1 MNVKRIIT
9 FAVTLVGFLIAG
21 IILTGGETNDYAEVR
36 PAAATTSTSSSTS
49 SSSFRAPDFRLSA
62 MDGKEISLSDYE
74 GSVIIINFWTT
85 WCGPCRYEIPDLME
99 LREKYDG
106 DLIVLGISLD
116 YEPSSVVPRFAE
128 KLGINYPILYGDA
141 GIARTYG
148 GVSGI
153 PTTFIIDRDMNV
165 YRRYIGYR
173 PQSVFIKDIEDLI

>member
-1 MNVKRIIT
+1 MNIKRIIT
-9 FAVTLVGFLIAG
+9 VALTLVGFLIAG
-21 IILTGGETNDYAEVR
+21 IILTGKETNDYAEVR
-36 PAAATTSTSSSTS
+36 TSPTTASSNSATSSSL
-49 SSSFRAPDFRLSA
+49 RAPDFTLTA
-62 MDGKEISLSDYE
+62 MDGKEISLSDYN
-74 GSVIIINFWTT
+74 GSIIIINFWTT

-99 LREKYDG
+99 LRKKYDG

-116 YEPSSVVPRFAE
+116 YEPSSVVPSFAE
-128 KLGINYPILYGDA
+128 RLGINYPILYGDS

-153 PTTFIIDRDMNV
+153 PTTFIIDRDMNL

>member
-1 MNVKRIIT
+1 MNVKRISAV
-9 FAVTLVGFLIAG
+9 AVTLVGFLIAG
-21 IILTGGETNDYAEVR
+21 IILTGEKTNDFAEVR
-36 PAAATTSTSSSTS
+36 PAAETASTS
-49 SSSFRAPDFRLSA
+49 SSSSLRAPNFTLIA
-62 MDGKEISLSDYE
+62 MDGKEISLSDYR
-74 GSVIIINFWTT
+74 GSIVIINFWTT

-99 LREKYDG
+99 LREEYDG

-116 YEPSSVVPRFAE
+116 YEPSSVVPGFAE
-128 KLGINYPILYGDA
+128 RLGINYPILYGDA

-173 PQSVFIKDIEDLI
+173 PQSVFAKDIEDLI